1 MVYPTHN
8 ENLSKLTHPVTHKKV
23 ASQITQMR
31 VKRQNLTPQN
41 EANQKNLKLN
51 KKGSIHKVW
60 AITNGSKRPK
70 YLKERNAESNNFIQ
84 MEKTMKGIERTLYQV
99 SQESNISQDSRRSAR
114 EK

>member
-51 KKGSIHKVW
+51 KKIKKTQVLKRKKCRIKQFH
-60 AITNGSKRPK
+60 TNGEDN
-70 YLKERNAESNNFIQ
+70 ERN
-84 MEKTMKGIERTLYQV
+84 
-99 SQESNISQDSRRSAR
+99 
-114 EK
+114 